1 MSPSYIR
8 LRQHEREALDRAER
22 EHQTEGVSILRALS
36 ARANELM
43 WVLKLLDLAD
53 DPLRAQRVAI
63 AARALAARSPADL
76 AALDDAVR
84 QLAAALPAKDEPA
97 PVATARAAVAN
108 LAILA
113 LARMT

>member
-1 MSPSYIR
+1 MSTSYIR

-43 WVLKLLDLAD
+43 WVLKLLHLAD
-53 DPLRAQRVAI
+53 DALRPQRIAI
-63 AARALAARSPADL
+63 AARALTARSPADL

-84 QLAAALPAKDEPA
+84 QLAAALPAEDEPA
-97 PVATARAAVAN
+97 PVAAARAALTN

-113 LARMT
+113 LTEP